1 MLDGF
6 RSRIMTVRT
15 MSANEAKQ
23 NWGALM
29 RAAREDDG
37 LVIVESH
44 GKPKVIVL
52 SYDEY
57 EAFQT
62 FKEEQRRKELLR
74 RLDAFE
80 ARWGGRNTDLSDE
93 QIEEVAVRAG
103 RDINRGAAER
113 HKDRFKS
120 NPAQ

>member
-1 MLDGF
+1 MA
-6 RSRIMTVRT
+6 IKT

-37 LVIVESH
+37 IVVVESH
-44 GKPKVIVL
+44 GKPQVVVV

-57 EAFQT
+57 EAFRD
-62 FKEEQRRKELLR
+62 FKEAQRRKELLR

-80 ARWGGRNTDLSDE
+80 ARWGGRNTDLTEE
-93 QIEEVAVRAG
+93 QIEELA
-103 RDINRGAAER
+103 NRFSREFVDDLAAEG
-113 HKDRFKS
+113 KITFADDDT
-120 NPAQ
+120 Q